1 MQAKSLESFVCYLD
15 CRN

>member
-1 MQAKSLESFVCYLD
+1 MQAKSLENFVCYLD